1 MQCLRL
7 SHSNFEICI
16 DASPIGI
23 RLWQFLS
30 SCLRLNAT
38 AYLLLQCR
46 LKLGRGVLVRCGASN
61 FRRVILRYVSM
72 PRQLGSDYGIFLH
85 HACGS
90 VPQLTYCC
98 SVVSS
103 LAGAFWLDVVLQ
115 TFGEKFWDMSRC
127 LASWDQ
133 TMAFSSIVLA
143 AQCHSSR
150 PVAERSGWMQCLR
163 LSQSNLR
170 YV

>member
-1 MQCLRL
+1 MNGLQFHHFWSGFIMTFHEL
-7 SHSNFEICI
+7 
-16 DASPIGI
+16 AS
-23 RLWQFLS
+23 QVTMDD
-30 SCLRLNAT
+30 N
-38 AYLLLQCR
+38 
-46 LKLGRGVLVRCGASN
+46 LKPDRSVPVGCSASDY
-61 FRRVILRYVSM
+61 RTVILRYVSM
-72 PRQLGSDYGIFLH
+72 PRQLGSDYCIFLH

-115 TFGEKFWDMSRC
+115 TFGENFWDMYRC
-127 LASWDQ
+127 LAKWDQ
-133 TMAFSSIVLA
+133 TMTFSSIVLA